1 MMLDEYYLLTKRIN
15 GLGMSLQDFWDS
27 DSRQI
32 GYLVQKEQEL
42 IRYEDEEYE
51 RMELENS
58 TTSRTGKKVP
68 NKYDDDEEYVDI
80 YNSFEV

>member
-1 MMLDEYYLLTKRIN
+1 MLDEYYLLTKRIN

>member
-1 MMLDEYYLLTKRIN
+1 MLDEYYLLTKRIN

-42 IRYEDEEYE
+42 IKYEDEEYE

>member
-42 IRYEDEEYE
+42 IKYEDEEYE